1 MKCANCGSKG
11 LKAVKIGR
19 YQYAECGLSN
29 IQLQGLTAY
38 ECSNCNEQELLIRFL
53 SVRSG

>member
-11 LKAVKIGR
+11 LKTVKIGR